1 MFLGRAPS
9 KGGESSLARSLSS
22 TDIYRMADLGI
33 TPHGQRSVARR
44 AGIWLAGAIACLLM
58 VVFIASF
65 FFDSIVRSRIEASMN
80 RSLKGYHVTLAH
92 AHLQLLTL
100 RLTLDG
106 LTIAQQAHPIPP
118 IGDLPLVRF
127 RIEWKE
133 LLSGRVVANVGLWNP
148 KIHID
153 QAQFI
158 SEKKDKTPLRKK
170 GWQDALEN
178 VYPFKINRFVIHEG
192 DIVYIDSSNSKPLR
206 LTHLNFIADNI
217 RNIHE
222 PNNVYP
228 SGLSASMVVFD
239 HGRMNLDGRA
249 NYLMEPFSGIKTRF
263 TVSNVPLSAVTPA
276 IQHINIMIRGGI
288 FSSNGWL
295 EYSPKVTNVD
305 VDKVTI
311 DTIDVQYIHKPGTEN
326 DEAKRVDTAGKAIE
340 KQNNRPAVNIKIREL
355 EIKRSRFAFDDDTAD
370 PHFTLYLT
378 DTDLSLTKLS
388 NHQQQGPAIVSLK
401 GKFMGSGTTNVK
413 GRFLASREGPAF
425 NVNVAIQNTEM
436 TALNPLLRAYGRFD
450 VAQGLFTV
458 YSQLDVKDGDMTGY
472 VKPMFSNLRVYDY
485 EKDKNKGAI
494 DQAKELIVG
503 AAAHV
508 FKNSQT
514 QKVAT
519 EVSITGKL
527 KKPNVSTWQAL
538 AVVVENAF
546 VNAILPGFDR
556 EVHRSAS
563 ADATR

>member
-1 MFLGRAPS
+1 L
-9 KGGESSLARSLSS
+9 LARSLSS
-22 TDIYRMADLGI
+22 TDIYRMADLGITRI

-44 AGIWLAGAIACLLM
+44 AGIWLAGAIACPLM

-65 FFDSIVRSRIEASMN
+65 FFDGIVRSRIEASMN

-263 TVSNVPLSAVTPA
+263 TVSNVPLSAVTSA

-288 FSSNGWL
+288 LSSNGWL

-378 DTDLSLTKLS
+378 DTDLSLTNLS

-538 AVVVENAF
+538 VVVVENAF

-563 ADATR
+563 ANATR

>member
-1 MFLGRAPS
+1 MANPRLTPLGDRSIASRA
-9 KGGESSLARSLSS
+9 A
-22 TDIYRMADLGI
+22 
-33 TPHGQRSVARR
+33 
-44 AGIWLAGAIACLLM
+44 IWLAGAIASLLI

-80 RSLKGYHVTLAH
+80 SSLKGYRVALAH

-100 RLTLDG
+100 SLSLDG
-106 LTIAQQAHPIPP
+106 LTIAQQAHPTPP
-118 IGDLPLVRF
+118 IGNLPLVRF
-127 RIEWKE
+127 RIEWTE

-148 KIHID
+148 KIRID
-153 QAQFI
+153 QAQFT
-158 SEKKDKTPLRKK
+158 SEKRDKTPLRQK
-170 GWQDALEN
+170 GWQGAVEN
-178 VYPFKINRFVIHEG
+178 VYPFKINRLVVHEG
-192 DIVYIDSSNSKPLR
+192 DIVYIDSSTSKPLR
-206 LTHLNFIADNI
+206 LEHLNFTTDNI

-222 PNNVYP
+222 PDNVYP
-228 SGLSASMVVFD
+228 SRLSASMVVLD
-239 HGRMNLDGRA
+239 HGRMDLDGRA
-249 NYLMEPFSGIKTRF
+249 NYLMEPFSGIKARF
-263 TVSNVPLSAVTPA
+263 TVSNVPLGAVTSA
-276 IQHINIMIRGGI
+276 IRHINIVIRGGL

-311 DTIDVQYIHKPGTEN
+311 DSIDVQYIHAPGTEN
-326 DEAKRVDTAGKAIE
+326 AEAKRVDIAGQAIE

-355 EIKRSRFAFDDDTAD
+355 EIKRSRFTFDDDIAD
-370 PHFTLYLT
+370 PHFRLYLT
-378 DTDLSLTKLS
+378 DTDLELTNLS

-401 GKFMGSGTTNVK
+401 GKFMGSGTTNVN
-413 GRFLASREGPAF
+413 GEFLASQEGPAF
-425 NVNVAIQNTEM
+425 NVNIAIQNTEM
-436 TALNPLLRAYGRFD
+436 IALNPLFRAYGRFD

-458 YSQLDVKDGDMTGY
+458 YSQLGVKGGEMTGY
-472 VKPMFSNLRVYDY
+472 VKPMFSNLQVYDY

-494 DQAKELIVG
+494 DQARELIVG

-519 EVSITGKL
+519 KVNITGKL
-527 KKPNVSTWQAL
+527 KKPNVNTWQAL
-538 AVVVENAF
+538 VVVVENAF

-556 EVHRSAS
+556 ELHRPVS